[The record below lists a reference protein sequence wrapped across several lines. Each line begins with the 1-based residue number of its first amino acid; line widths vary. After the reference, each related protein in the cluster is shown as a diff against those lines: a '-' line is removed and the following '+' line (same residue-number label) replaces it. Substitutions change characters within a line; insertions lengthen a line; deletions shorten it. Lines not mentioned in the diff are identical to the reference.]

1 MRSQAVAEEV
11 CHETLLRVMQA
22 VRNQKL
28 KDEAALP
35 GFVVGTARNVIME
48 FRRKESRMAPLGER
62 EVASTHEESVVDHT
76 VRKAMQQVFA
86 KLKPREREVLRL
98 SYLEELPKEEIAARI
113 GVDPERVRLVKSRA
127 LKSFRD
133 FYERLTT
140 PSPKTALQKGGSNH
154 LGEDR

>member
-1 MRSQAVAEEV
+1 MAEEV

-22 VRNQKL
+22 IRNGKL
-28 KDEAALP
+28 QDEAALP

-48 FRRKESRMAPLGER
+48 VRRKESRTAPLGER
-62 EVASTHEESVVDHT
+62 DVAEDHQESQVDHT

-86 KLKPREREVLRL
+86 KLKPREREVLQL
-98 SYLEELPKEEIAARI
+98 AYLEELPKEEIAARI

-127 LKSFRD
+127 LRSFRD
-133 FYERLTT
+133 FYERLTNN
-140 PSPKTALQKGGSNH
+140 SPKTSLQTGRGDH